1 MYYERDLNN
10 AAILNRNAI
19 RLSIE
24 WSRIQPERN
33 QWNQEAVEHYKK
45 MIILKK
51 EKQIIPVIT
60 LNHFT
65 LPLWVLT
72 PPTNFRKRLYQ
83 YFLLSP
89 IERSSF

>member
-10 AAILNRNAI
+10 AAILKRNAI

-24 WSRIQPERN
+24 WSRIQPDRN
-33 QWNQEAVEHYKK
+33 QWNQEDVEHYKK

-51 EKQIIPVIT
+51 EKKIIPVIT

-65 LPLWVLT
+65 L
-72 PPTNFRKRLYQ
+72 YHCG
-83 YFLLSP
+83 Y
-89 IERSSF
+89 